1 MNLRPVIERELRV
14 ASRRK
19 TTYANRAAPGLLLG
33 IVCGMAL
40 YAYSRS
46 PFPPDGAELFSVLR
60 VVLFCVIWLTVP
72 LAAADCL
79 SREKRDDTL
88 GLLLLTPLRPIEVV
102 ISKMFT
108 AFWEGGMMALAALPM
123 LAISFLLGGVTA
135 RDWLS
140 AVISTLTALVSAV
153 TVGVV
158 ASSLCERRGRAWLLV
173 LVFGIIFLWVQL
185 SVMGWLVLA
194 AWGGQGPVGN
204 LSDILQGMRIFIVP
218 PAIGWLQMSGVAAA
232 RKLGVLAANVNLLTF
247 SLSILVLTLVTGWLG
262 LRFAARRV
270 QKYATLRLRSA
281 RQQRMDAVFTREK
294 FAVKLLKSRRKRL
307 LDRNPM
313 AWMQERRW
321 SQRLVKWGWLLVC
334 TGFIS
339 AATFDR
345 GYGFIDSVLL
355 VSVWL
360 GSFILFSLLLVTSSN
375 LQSER
380 DGGALELLLVTP
392 LSPREFV
399 RGRIAG
405 FWKSFLPAAALLLF
419 TFWYYALLD
428 FQMSWDRDH
437 LFQFLDTTIALTLFF
452 GLLLFGMPAIGL
464 CLSLSQPG
472 FTAAAAGTLFFA
484 VLIPWALP
492 PLLVAAGYAAH
503 ELHVQ
508 PDNLL
513 TPFWVW
519 PVAWAVMTGGLQF
532 AIWRTIRKGTANLP
546 LRMPRWFRRW
556 KLALILPWILPPLSF
571 GFFELPAD
579 WQPDFLMHNDA
590 FAFCLWHVT
599 AWGLLCFFS
608 FMSRRSLIQMLSE
621 RSFANGFRS
630 T

>member
-14 ASRRK
+14 ASRK
-19 TTYANRAAPGLLLG
+19 KATYANRAAPGLLLG

-40 YAYSRS
+40 FAYSRS
-46 PFPPDGAELFSVLR
+46 PFPPDGAELFAVLQ
-60 VVLFCVIWLTVP
+60 VILFCVIWLTVP

-79 SREKRDDTL
+79 SLEKRDDTL
-88 GLLLLTPLRPIEVV
+88 GLLLLTPLRPAEVV

-108 AFWEGGMMALAALPM
+108 AFWEGGMMVLAALPM

-135 RDWLS
+135 VDWLS
-140 AVISTLTALVSAV
+140 SVISILTALIGAV

-158 ASSLCERRGRAWLLV
+158 ASSLCERRGRAWLVV
-173 LVFGIIFLWVQL
+173 LVIGVIFLWVQL

-194 AWGGQGPVGN
+194 AWGGQGSVGN
-204 LSDILQGMRIFIVP
+204 LSDILHGLRIFVVP
-218 PAIGWLQMSGVAAA
+218 PAFGWMQMSGVAAA
-232 RKLGVLAANVNLLTF
+232 RKLSVLGANANLLTF
-247 SLSILVLTLVTGWLG
+247 RLSVLVLTVVAGWLG

-270 QKYATLRLRSA
+270 QRYATLRLRTA
-281 RQQRMDAVFTREK
+281 RQQQMDAVFTREK
-294 FAVKLLKSRRKRL
+294 FAVNLLRSRRKRL
-307 LDRNPM
+307 LDRNPIG
-313 AWMQERRW
+313 WMQERRW
-321 SQRLVKWGWLLVC
+321 SQRLVRWGWLLVC
-334 TGFIS
+334 TAFIS
-339 AATFDR
+339 AATLDR
-345 GYGFIDSVLL
+345 GYGFIDSVLHA
-355 VSVWL
+355 SVWL
-360 GSFILFSLLLVTSSN
+360 GSFMLFSLLLVTSSN
-375 LQSER
+375 LQAER

-392 LSPREFV
+392 LSPRELV
-399 RGRIAG
+399 RARVAG
-405 FWKSFLPAAALLLF
+405 FWKSLFPAAALLAF

-437 LFQFLDTTIALTLFF
+437 LFQFLSTTIALTLFF

-472 FTAAAAGTLFFA
+472 FMAAAAGTLFFS

-492 PLLVAAGYAAH
+492 PLLVLAGYAAH

-508 PDNLL
+508 PDNWV
-513 TPFWVW
+513 TPFWLW
-519 PVAWAVMTGGLQF
+519 PVVWAVITGGFQY

-579 WQPDFLMHNDA
+579 WQPDFLMHNDE
-590 FAFCLWHVT
+590 FVFCLWHVT
-599 AWGLLCFFS
+599 AWSLLCFLTFLS
-608 FMSRRSLIQMLSE
+608 HKSSIEMLVE
-621 RSFANGFRS
+621 RSFAKGFRS
-630 T
+630 A